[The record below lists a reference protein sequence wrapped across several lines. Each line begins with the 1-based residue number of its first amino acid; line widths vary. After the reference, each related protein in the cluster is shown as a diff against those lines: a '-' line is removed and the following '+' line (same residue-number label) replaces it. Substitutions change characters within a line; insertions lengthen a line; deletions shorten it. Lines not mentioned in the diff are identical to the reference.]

1 MRNALGLVE
10 RKCEEWI
17 QVGLFAPR
25 VLTRFRQWMGGLPA
39 DRESL
44 ALAIARM
51 AAQTQAGSGAQV
63 NGVALDE
70 SAQPSVE
77 SLVLFYSALE
87 PHLFPDELV
96 HVAEA
101 KLSVHSGP
109 RYIGP
114 WP

>member
-17 QVGLFAPR
+17 QAGRFAPG
-25 VLTRFRQWMGGLPA
+25 VLTRFRQWMSGLPA

-51 AAQTQAGSGAQV
+51 AAHTQAGSGTQV

-77 SLVLFYSALE
+77 SLVLF
-87 PHLFPDELV
+87 
-96 HVAEA
+96 
-101 KLSVHSGP
+101 
-109 RYIGP
+109 
-114 WP
+114 